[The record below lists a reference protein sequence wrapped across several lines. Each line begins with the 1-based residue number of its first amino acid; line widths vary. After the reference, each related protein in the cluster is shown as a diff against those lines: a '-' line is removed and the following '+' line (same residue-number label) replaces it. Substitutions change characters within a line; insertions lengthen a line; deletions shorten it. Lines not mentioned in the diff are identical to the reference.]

1 MNLSFLFHHQS
12 VARRIFKCSA
22 LICSMLVLSACN
34 PMDKKEVLANQK
46 TEPDL
51 TFTCVYE
58 KDTLPPVDPEADV
71 WFKQARELE
80 KINKHQRD
88 YKQIGEL
95 YRKAAERNHPKA
107 MLNLS
112 NLISYGKVPPVE
124 GKGPAQEV
132 WDIIRKMA
140 KLNISYGYYQMG
152 HYLDTGYG
160 VAADR
165 TKALA
170 YFRQAADLGNP
181 EAQFV
186 IGNIFLSKR
195 LENMQDNPAFY
206 PEIGKKMLDCA
217 VQQQHGKAAYYLAT
231 YYLDVDKELDNG
243 MKYHQLAVKNGYRA
257 SASALAEGFK
267 PNVKE
272 NSMYYIPIK
281 PDLDRSARYESIVKE
296 IDASDETAKFPDIDK
311 IVPLPP
317 AELPEWDGTFE
328 YKKQAEGQ

>member
-1 MNLSFLFHHQS
+1 MNLSFLLHHQS

-34 PMDKKEVLANQK
+34 PMDKKEKLPIQK

-58 KDTLPPVDPEADV
+58 KDTLPPVDPEADI

-88 YKQIGEL
+88 YKRIGVL
-95 YRKAAERNHPKA
+95 YRKAAERNHSKA

-112 NLISYGKVPPVE
+112 NLISYGKVPPIE

-181 EAQFV
+181 EAQYF
-186 IGNIFLSKR
+186 IGDIFISQR
-195 LENMQDNPAFY
+195 VSDSDNPAY
-206 PEIGKKMLDCA
+206 HPDIGKKMLTCA
-217 VQQQHGKAAYYLAT
+217 AQQGNKEAAFTAAMFYKSVEKNFDIALEFFQLASENGHRISASILIDTFKIDTTPKDYYYLA
-231 YYLDVDKELDNG
+231 V
-243 MKYHQLAVKNGYRA
+243 
-257 SASALAEGFK
+257 
-267 PNVKE
+267 
-272 NSMYYIPIK
+272 K
-281 PDLDRSARYESIVKE
+281 PDPERSARYEAIVKE
-296 IDASDETAKFPDIDK
+296 MDASDETAKFPDIDK

-328 YKKQAEGQ
+328 YKKQQDNQ

>member
-1 MNLSFLFHHQS
+1 MFKYS
-12 VARRIFKCSA
+12 VLIFSS
-22 LICSMLVLSACN
+22 LILSACN
-34 PMDKKEVLANQK
+34 PTDKKEVLANQK

-58 KDTLPPVDPEADV
+58 KDTLPPVDPEADI

-80 KINKHQRD
+80 KVKKYQRD
-88 YKQIGEL
+88 YTQIGVL

-112 NLISYGKVPPVE
+112 NLISYGKVPPIE
-124 GKGPAQEV
+124 GKGSAQEV
-132 WDIIRKMA
+132 WDIIQKMA

-160 VAADR
+160 VVADR

-170 YFRQAADLGNP
+170 YFRQAADLGSP
-181 EAQFV
+181 EAQYV
-186 IGNIFLSKR
+186 IGDIFVSQRLSDR
-195 LENMQDNPAFY
+195 DNPAY
-206 PEIGKKMLDCA
+206 RPEIGKKMLDCA

-231 YYLDVDKELDNG
+231 YYLDVDKEFDNG
-243 MKYHQLAVKNGYRA
+243 MKYHQLAVRNGYRA

-281 PDLDRSARYESIVKE
+281 PDLDRSARYEAIVKE
-296 IDASDETAKFPDIDK
+296 IDASDETAKFPDINK

-328 YKKQAEGQ
+328 YKKP

>member
-1 MNLSFLFHHQS
+1 M
-12 VARRIFKCSA
+12 
-22 LICSMLVLSACN
+22 
-34 PMDKKEVLANQK
+34 
-46 TEPDL
+46 
-51 TFTCVYE
+51 YE
-58 KDTLPPVDPEADV
+58 KDTLPPVDPEADI

-80 KINKHQRD
+80 KVNKYQRD
-88 YKQIGEL
+88 YAKIGEL

-112 NLISYGKVPPVE
+112 NLISYGKIPPIG

-132 WDIIRKMA
+132 WNIIRKMA

-170 YFRQAADLGNP
+170 YFRQAADLGSP
-181 EAQFV
+181 EGQYV
-186 IGNIFLSKR
+186 IGDIFLSKR
-195 LENMQDNPAFY
+195 LDNMQINPAY
-206 PEIGKKMLDCA
+206 HPEIGKKMLDCA
-217 VQQQHGKAAYYLAT
+217 AKQGNGEAAYQLAT
-231 YYLDVDKELDNG
+231 YYQDVDNNLSTALS
-243 MKYHQLAVKNGYRA
+243 YYQIAVKNGSRT
-257 SASALAEGFK
+257 SASTFMEAFK
-267 PNVKE
+267 PDIKE
-272 NSMYYIPIK
+272 SSIYYLPIT
-281 PDLDRSARYESIVKE
+281 PDLNRSVRYEAIVSE
-296 IDASDETAKFPDIDK
+296 IRNNPEARFPDIDK

>member
-1 MNLSFLFHHQS
+1 
-12 VARRIFKCSA
+12 
-22 LICSMLVLSACN
+22 
-34 PMDKKEVLANQK
+34 MDKKEKLPIQK

-80 KINKHQRD
+80 KVNKSQRD
-88 YKQIGEL
+88 YVKIGEL

-112 NLISYGKVPPVE
+112 NLISYGKVPPIE

-181 EAQFV
+181 EAQYF
-186 IGNIFLSKR
+186 IGDIFISQR
-195 LENMQDNPAFY
+195 VSDSDNPAY
-206 PEIGKKMLDCA
+206 HPDIGKKMLTCA
-217 VQQQHGKAAYYLAT
+217 AQQGNKEAAFTAAMFYKSVEKNFDIALEFFQLASENGHRISASILIDTFKIDTTPKDYYYLA
-231 YYLDVDKELDNG
+231 V
-243 MKYHQLAVKNGYRA
+243 
-257 SASALAEGFK
+257 
-267 PNVKE
+267 
-272 NSMYYIPIK
+272 K
-281 PDLDRSARYESIVKE
+281 PDPERSARYEAIVKE
-296 IDASDETAKFPDIDK
+296 MDASDETAKFPDIDK

-328 YKKQAEGQ
+328 YKKQQDNQ

>member
-1 MNLSFLFHHQS
+1 MSLIKPNLLLC
-12 VARRIFKCSA
+12 A
-22 LICSMLVLSACN
+22 LVLLVSCK
-34 PMDKKEVLANQK
+34 PVEEKEKDMTQK

-58 KDTLPPVDPEADV
+58 KDTLPPVDPEADI

-80 KINKHQRD
+80 KVNKSQRD
-88 YKQIGEL
+88 YAQIGVL

-112 NLISYGKVPPVE
+112 NLISYGKVPPIE

-132 WDIIRKMA
+132 WDIIQKMA

-160 VAADR
+160 VVADR

-181 EAQFV
+181 EAQYV
-186 IGNIFLSKR
+186 IGDIFVSQRLSDR
-195 LENMQDNPAFY
+195 DNPAY
-206 PEIGKKMLDCA
+206 RPEIGKKMLDCA
-217 VQQQHGKAAYYLAT
+217 AKQGSGEAAYRLAGYLLNVEDNTSAMLQ
-231 YYLDVDKELDNG
+231 YYQISVR
-243 MKYHQLAVKNGYRA
+243 NGYRPAA
-257 SASALAEGFK
+257 STLEKAFK

-272 NSMYYIPIK
+272 SSPYYLPVK
-281 PDLDRSARYESIVKE
+281 ADLERSARYYAIVKE
-296 IDASDETAKFPDIDK
+296 MDASDETAKFPDIDK

-317 AELPEWDGTFE
+317 ADLPEWDGTFE
-328 YKKQAEGQ
+328 YKK

>member
-1 MNLSFLFHHQS
+1 MFKYS
-12 VARRIFKCSA
+12 VLIFSS
-22 LICSMLVLSACN
+22 LILSACN
-34 PMDKKEVLANQK
+34 PTDKKEELLTQK
-46 TEPDL
+46 TESDL
-51 TFTCVYE
+51 AFTCVYE
-58 KDTLPPVDPEADV
+58 KDTLPPVNPETDV

-80 KINKHQRD
+80 KVNKSQRD
-88 YKQIGEL
+88 YKQIGDL

-112 NLISYGKVPPVE
+112 NLISYGKVPPIG

-181 EAQFV
+181 EAQYF
-186 IGNIFLSKR
+186 IGDIFISQR
-195 LENMQDNPAFY
+195 VSDSDNPAY
-206 PEIGKKMLDCA
+206 HPDIGKKMLTCA
-217 VQQQHGKAAYYLAT
+217 AQQGNKEAAFTAAMFYKSVEKNFDIALEFFQLASENGHRISASILIDTFKIDTTPKDYYYLA
-231 YYLDVDKELDNG
+231 V
-243 MKYHQLAVKNGYRA
+243 
-257 SASALAEGFK
+257 
-267 PNVKE
+267 
-272 NSMYYIPIK
+272 K
-281 PDLDRSARYESIVKE
+281 PDPERSARYEAIVKE
-296 IDASDETAKFPDIDK
+296 MDASDETAKFPDIDK

-328 YKKQAEGQ
+328 YKKQQDNQ

>member
-1 MNLSFLFHHQS
+1 MSLTKYCVLL
-12 VARRIFKCSA
+12 CSL
-22 LICSMLVLSACN
+22 LILILVSCK
-34 PMDKKEVLANQK
+34 PTDKKDVIVTQK

-58 KDTLPPVDPEADV
+58 KDTLPPADPEAEV

-80 KINKHQRD
+80 KVNKYQRD
-88 YKQIGEL
+88 YKQIGVL

-112 NLISYGKVPPVE
+112 NLISYGKVPPIE

-132 WDIIRKMA
+132 WDILQKMA

-170 YFRQAADLGNP
+170 YFRQAADLGSP
-181 EAQFV
+181 EAQYV
-186 IGNIFLSKR
+186 IGDIFISQRLSDR
-195 LENMQDNPAFY
+195 DNPAY
-206 PEIGKKMLDCA
+206 RPEIGKKMLNCA
-217 VQQQHGKAAYYLAT
+217 AKQGNGEAAYNLAFYLHVVDENSDEALH
-231 YYLDVDKELDNG
+231 YY
-243 MKYHQLAVKNGYRA
+243 QLSTKNGYRPAA
-257 SASALAEGFK
+257 SKLSEDFAPSSESVNRYRLS
-267 PNVKE
+267 V
-272 NSMYYIPIK
+272 K
-281 PDLDRSARYESIVKE
+281 PDLVRSARYGAIKLE
-296 IDASDETAKFPDIDK
+296 IRNNPEARFPDIDK

-328 YKKQAEGQ
+328 YKKAPDNQ

>member
-1 MNLSFLFHHQS
+1 MT
-12 VARRIFKCSA
+12 
-22 LICSMLVLSACN
+22 
-34 PMDKKEVLANQK
+34 QK

-58 KDTLPPVDPEADV
+58 KDTLPSIDPEADI

-80 KINKHQRD
+80 KVDKYKRD
-88 YKQIGEL
+88 YAKIGEL

-112 NLISYGKVPPVE
+112 NLISYGKVPPLPE
-124 GKGPAQEV
+124 IGPAQEA
-132 WDIIRKMA
+132 WDINRKMA

-165 TKALA
+165 TKALT
-170 YFRQAADLGNP
+170 YFRQAADLGSP
-181 EAQFV
+181 EAQYI
-186 IGNIFLSKR
+186 IGNIFISKR
-195 LENMQDNPAFY
+195 VSDKKNPVY
-206 PEIGKKMLDCA
+206 HPEIGKAMLNCA
-217 VQQQHGKAAYYLAT
+217 TRQGHADAAYRLATYSINVDNNFEIALEYYQLSALNGSRSATSILNQAFFPNTTSKDYYYLA
-231 YYLDVDKELDNG
+231 V
-243 MKYHQLAVKNGYRA
+243 
-257 SASALAEGFK
+257 
-267 PNVKE
+267 
-272 NSMYYIPIK
+272 K
-281 PDLDRSARYESIVKE
+281 PDIERSTRYEAIVSE
-296 IDASDETAKFPDIDK
+296 IRNNPDARFPDIDK

>member
-1 MNLSFLFHHQS
+1 MNLSFLSHNQLVAHH
-12 VARRIFKCSA
+12 IFKYSV
-22 LICSMLVLSACN
+22 LIFSSLILSACN
-34 PMDKKEVLANQK
+34 PTDKKEVLANQK

-58 KDTLPPVDPEADV
+58 KDTLPPVDPEADI

-80 KINKHQRD
+80 KVKKYQRD
-88 YKQIGEL
+88 YTQIGVL

-112 NLISYGKVPPVE
+112 NLISYGKVPPIE
-124 GKGPAQEV
+124 GKGSAQEV
-132 WDIIRKMA
+132 WDIIQKMA

-160 VAADR
+160 VVADR

-170 YFRQAADLGNP
+170 YFRQAADLGSP
-181 EAQFV
+181 EAQYV
-186 IGNIFLSKR
+186 IGDIFVSQRLSDR
-195 LENMQDNPAFY
+195 DNPAY
-206 PEIGKKMLDCA
+206 RPEIGKKMLDCA

-231 YYLDVDKELDNG
+231 YYLDVDKEFDNG
-243 MKYHQLAVKNGYRA
+243 MKYHQLAVRNGYRA

-281 PDLDRSARYESIVKE
+281 PDLDRSARYEAIVKE
-296 IDASDETAKFPDIDK
+296 IDASDETAKFPDINK

-328 YKKQAEGQ
+328 YKKP

>member
-1 MNLSFLFHHQS
+1 MS
-12 VARRIFKCSA
+12 
-22 LICSMLVLSACN
+22 LIKPCLLLCALVLLVSCK
-34 PMDKKEVLANQK
+34 PVEEKEKAMPQK
-46 TEPDL
+46 IESDL

-80 KINKHQRD
+80 KINKYQRD
-88 YKQIGEL
+88 YAKIGAL

-112 NLISYGKVPPVE
+112 NLISYGKVPPIE

-132 WDIIRKMA
+132 WDIIQKMA
-140 KLNISYGYYQMG
+140 KLDISYGYYQMG

-160 VAADR
+160 VVANR

-170 YFRQAADLGNP
+170 YFRQAADLGSP
-181 EAQFV
+181 EAQYV
-186 IGNIFLSKR
+186 IGDIFVSQRLSDR
-195 LENMQDNPAFY
+195 DNPAY
-206 PEIGKKMLDCA
+206 RPEIGKKMLDCSA
-217 VQQQHGKAAYYLAT
+217 NQGNGEAAYRLANYLWNVEEDT
-231 YYLDVDKELDNG
+231 GGTLKYY
-243 MKYHQLAVKNGYRA
+243 QLSIKNGYRH
-257 SASALAEGFK
+257 SASTLTGAFDPKTILGSIDYLD
-267 PNVKE
+267 V
-272 NSMYYIPIK
+272 K
-281 PDLDRSARYESIVKE
+281 PDKERSLRYYAIVKE

-328 YKKQAEGQ
+328 YKKQQDNQ

>member
-1 MNLSFLFHHQS
+1 MNLSFLSHHQS
-12 VARRIFKCSA
+12 VARGIFKCSA
-22 LICSMLVLSACN
+22 LLCSMLMLSACN
-34 PMDKKEVLANQK
+34 PTDKKDVNVTQK

-58 KDTLPPVDPEADV
+58 KDTLPPVDPEADI
-71 WFKQARELE
+71 WFKQARVLE
-80 KINKHQRD
+80 KINKYQRD
-88 YKQIGEL
+88 YVKIGEL

-112 NLISYGKVPPVE
+112 NLISYGKVPPIG

-160 VAADR
+160 VVADR

-170 YFRQAADLGNP
+170 YFRQAADLGSP
-181 EAQFV
+181 EAQYV
-186 IGNIFLSKR
+186 IGDIFVSQRLSDR
-195 LENMQDNPAFY
+195 DNPVY
-206 PEIGKKMLDCA
+206 RPEIGMKMLDCA
-217 VQQQHGKAAYYLAT
+217 TSQGNGEAAYRLASYLKNVNEDLQGALK
-231 YYLDVDKELDNG
+231 YY
-243 MKYHQLAVKNGYRA
+243 QLSTKNGYLNA
-257 SASALAEGFK
+257 AITLIDAFDPETTSKDYDYLS
-267 PNVKE
+267 V
-272 NSMYYIPIK
+272 K
-281 PDLDRSARYESIVKE
+281 PDKERSSRYGLIRLEIRNNPEAR
-296 IDASDETAKFPDIDK
+296 FPDINK

-328 YKKQAEGQ
+328 YKKP

>member
-1 MNLSFLFHHQS
+1 MNLSFLSHNQLVAHH
-12 VARRIFKCSA
+12 IFKYSV
-22 LICSMLVLSACN
+22 LIFSSLILSACN
-34 PMDKKEVLANQK
+34 PTDKKEVLANQK

-58 KDTLPPVDPEADV
+58 KDTLPPVDPEADI

-80 KINKHQRD
+80 KVNKYQRD
-88 YKQIGEL
+88 YTQIGVL

-112 NLISYGKVPPVE
+112 NLISYGKVPPIE

-160 VAADR
+160 VVADR

-170 YFRQAADLGNP
+170 YFRQAADLGSP
-181 EAQFV
+181 EAQSV
-186 IGNIFLSKR
+186 IGDILISMRLSDK
-195 LENMQDNPAFY
+195 DNPAY
-206 PEIGKKMLDCA
+206 RPEIGKKMLECA
-217 VQQQHGKAAYYLAT
+217 ANQGNGEAAYNLAFYLRVVDQNFNSALK
-231 YYLDVDKELDNG
+231 YY
-243 MKYHQLAVKNGYRA
+243 QLSTKNGYRHA
-257 SASALAEGFK
+257 AATLTGAFDPKTALERVYYLNVK
-267 PNVKE
+267 PNKE
-272 NSMYYIPIK
+272 RSLRYY
-281 PDLDRSARYESIVKE
+281 AIVKE
-296 IDASDETAKFPDIDK
+296 MDASDETAKFPDIDK

-328 YKKQAEGQ
+328 YKKP

>member
-1 MNLSFLFHHQS
+1 MSLTKYS
-12 VARRIFKCSA
+12 VLLCS
-22 LICSMLVLSACN
+22 LLVLVSCK
-34 PMDKKEVLANQK
+34 PTDKKDVTVAQK
-46 TEPDL
+46 NEPDL

-58 KDTLPPVDPEADV
+58 KDTLPPVDPEADI

-80 KINKHQRD
+80 KVNKSLRD
-88 YKQIGEL
+88 YVQISVL

-112 NLISYGKVPPVE
+112 NLISYGKVPPIA

-132 WDIIRKMA
+132 WDIIQKMA

-160 VAADR
+160 VVADR

-170 YFRQAADLGNP
+170 YFRQAADLGSP
-181 EAQFV
+181 EAQNI
-186 IGNIFLSKR
+186 IGDILTSKR
-195 LENMQDNPAFY
+195 LSDSDNPAY
-206 PEIGKKMLDCA
+206 RPEIGKKMFECA
-217 VQQQHGKAAYYLAT
+217 SKQGNGEAAYNLAFYLHVVEKNSDEALF
-231 YYLDVDKELDNG
+231 YY
-243 MKYHQLAVKNGYRA
+243 QLSTKNGYRPAA
-257 SASALAEGFK
+257 SKLSEDFASNPESVNRYRLS
-267 PNVKE
+267 V
-272 NSMYYIPIK
+272 K
-281 PDLDRSARYESIVKE
+281 PDLERSTRYEAIKLE
-296 IDASDETAKFPDIDK
+296 IRNNPEARFPDIDK

>member
-1 MNLSFLFHHQS
+1 MGCKP
-12 VARRIFKCSA
+12 I
-22 LICSMLVLSACN
+22 
-34 PMDKKEVLANQK
+34 DKKDVTVTQK

-80 KINKHQRD
+80 KVNKHQRD
-88 YKQIGEL
+88 YKQIGVL

-112 NLISYGKVPPVE
+112 NLISYGKVPPIG

-132 WDIIRKMA
+132 WDIIQKMA

-160 VAADR
+160 VPADR

-170 YFRQAADLGNP
+170 YFRQAADLGSP
-181 EAQFV
+181 EGQYV
-186 IGNIFLSKR
+186 IGDIFLAQR
-195 LENMQDNPAFY
+195 LSDKDNPAY
-206 PEIGKKMLDCA
+206 QPEIGKKMLACA
-217 VQQQHGKAAYYLAT
+217 AQQGNKEAAFTAAMFYKSVEKNFDIALEFFQLASENGHRISASILIDTFKIDTTPKDYYYLA
-231 YYLDVDKELDNG
+231 V
-243 MKYHQLAVKNGYRA
+243 
-257 SASALAEGFK
+257 
-267 PNVKE
+267 
-272 NSMYYIPIK
+272 K
-281 PDLDRSARYESIVKE
+281 PDPERSARYEAIVKE
-296 IDASDETAKFPDIDK
+296 MDASDETAKFPDIDK

-328 YKKQAEGQ
+328 YKKQQDNQ

>member
-1 MNLSFLFHHQS
+1 MMTFLSRTKSFTHSLFKYS
-12 VARRIFKCSA
+12 VLVWGLLL
-22 LICSMLVLSACN
+22 LISCN
-34 PMDKKEVLANQK
+34 PVDKKEVTITQK
-46 TEPDL
+46 AEPDL

-58 KDTLPPVDPEADV
+58 KDTLPPVDPDADI

-80 KINKHQRD
+80 RVDKYKRD
-88 YKQIGEL
+88 YAQIGEL

-112 NLISYGKVPPVE
+112 NLISYRKVPPLP

-132 WDIIRKMA
+132 WDIIQKMA

-160 VAADR
+160 VNADR

-181 EAQFV
+181 EAQYV
-186 IGNIFLSKR
+186 IGNIFVSQRLSDA
-195 LENMQDNPAFY
+195 DNPVY
-206 PEIGKKMLDCA
+206 HPEIGKKILDCA
-217 VQQQHGKAAYYLAT
+217 SLQGNGEAARRLATYSFNVENNLEATLKYYQLATKNGLRSAASRLNQVFDPNTTPKDYYYLA
-231 YYLDVDKELDNG
+231 V
-243 MKYHQLAVKNGYRA
+243 
-257 SASALAEGFK
+257 
-267 PNVKE
+267 
-272 NSMYYIPIK
+272 K
-281 PDLDRSARYESIVKE
+281 PDPERSARYKAIVKE
-296 IDASDETAKFPDIDK
+296 MDASDETATFPDIDK

>member
-1 MNLSFLFHHQS
+1 MSIEIKVTL
-12 VARRIFKCSA
+12 
-22 LICSMLVLSACN
+22 LIGLILLTACK
-34 PMDKKEVLANQK
+34 PIDKKDTIVTQK

-58 KDTLPPVDPEADV
+58 KDTLPPVDPEADI

-112 NLISYGKVPPVE
+112 NLISYGKVPPVK

-328 YKKQAEGQ
+328 YKKQPDNQ

>member
-1 MNLSFLFHHQS
+1 MNLSFLSHHQS
-12 VARRIFKCSA
+12 VARGIFKCSA
-22 LICSMLVLSACN
+22 LLCSMLMLSACN
-34 PMDKKEVLANQK
+34 PTDKKDVTVTQK

-58 KDTLPPVDPEADV
+58 KDTLPPVDPEADI

-80 KINKHQRD
+80 KVKKYQRD
-88 YKQIGEL
+88 YTKIGEL
-95 YRKAAERNHPKA
+95 YRQAAERNHPKA

-112 NLISYGKVPPVE
+112 NLISYGKVSPIE

-132 WDIIRKMA
+132 WDIIRKIA

-170 YFRQAADLGNP
+170 YFRQAADLGSP
-181 EAQFV
+181 EGQYV
-186 IGNIFLSKR
+186 IGDIFLAQR
-195 LENMQDNPAFY
+195 LSDKDNPAY
-206 PEIGKKMLDCA
+206 QPEIGKKMLACA
-217 VQQQHGKAAYYLAT
+217 AQQGNKEAAFTAAMFYKSVEKNFDIALEFFQLASENGHRISASILIDTFKIGTTPKDYYYLA
-231 YYLDVDKELDNG
+231 V
-243 MKYHQLAVKNGYRA
+243 
-257 SASALAEGFK
+257 
-267 PNVKE
+267 
-272 NSMYYIPIK
+272 K
-281 PDLDRSARYESIVKE
+281 PDPKRSARYEAIVSE

-328 YKKQAEGQ
+328 YKKPQIKP

>member
-1 MNLSFLFHHQS
+1 MS
-12 VARRIFKCSA
+12 VEIKIILLLGFILLMGCKP
-22 LICSMLVLSACN
+22 I
-34 PMDKKEVLANQK
+34 DKKDVTVTQK
-46 TEPDL
+46 NEPDL
-51 TFTCVYE
+51 TFICVYE
-58 KDTLPPVDPEADV
+58 KDTLPPVDPEADI

-80 KINKHQRD
+80 KVNKYQRD
-88 YKQIGEL
+88 YAKIGEL

-112 NLISYGKVPPVE
+112 NLISYGKIPPIG

-132 WDIIRKMA
+132 WNIIRKMA

-170 YFRQAADLGNP
+170 YFRQAADLGSP
-181 EAQFV
+181 EGQYV
-186 IGNIFLSKR
+186 IGDIFLSKR
-195 LENMQDNPAFY
+195 LDNMQINPAY
-206 PEIGKKMLDCA
+206 HPEIGKKMLDCA
-217 VQQQHGKAAYYLAT
+217 AKQGNGEAAYQLAT
-231 YYLDVDKELDNG
+231 YYQDVDNNLSTALS
-243 MKYHQLAVKNGYRA
+243 YYQIAVKNGSRT
-257 SASALAEGFK
+257 SASTFMEAFK
-267 PNVKE
+267 PDIKE
-272 NSMYYIPIK
+272 SSIYYLPIT
-281 PDLDRSARYESIVKE
+281 PDLNRSVRYEAIVSE
-296 IDASDETAKFPDIDK
+296 IRNNPEARFPDIDK

>member
-1 MNLSFLFHHQS
+1 MMTFLSRTKSFTHSLFKYS
-12 VARRIFKCSA
+12 VLVWGLLL
-22 LICSMLVLSACN
+22 LISCN
-34 PMDKKEVLANQK
+34 PEDKKEITITQK

-58 KDTLPPVDPEADV
+58 KDTLPPIDPEADI

-80 KINKHQRD
+80 KVDKYKRD
-88 YKQIGEL
+88 YNKIGEL

-112 NLISYGKVPPVE
+112 NLISYGKVLPLP
-124 GKGPAQEV
+124 GIGPAQEA
-132 WDIIRKMA
+132 WDINRKMA
-140 KLNISYGYYQMG
+140 KLSISYGYYQMG

-170 YFRQAADLGNP
+170 YFRQAADLGSP

-186 IGNIFLSKR
+186 IGDIFLSKS
-195 LENMQDNPAFY
+195 LDNMQNNPAY
-206 PEIGKKMLDCA
+206 RPEIGKKMLDCA

-231 YYLDVDKELDNG
+231 YYLDVDNDLDNG
-243 MKYHQLAVKNGYRA
+243 MKYHQLAVKNGYRS

-267 PNVKE
+267 PNVNEK
-272 NSMYYIPIK
+272 SMYYLPIK
-281 PDLDRSARYESIVKE
+281 PDLERSARYEAIKLE
-296 IDASDETAKFPDIDK
+296 IRNNPDARFPDIDK

-317 AELPEWDGTFE
+317 AELPEWDGSFE
-328 YKKQAEGQ
+328 YKKQAEE